1 MIKKNQKG
9 TQNGENEKQ
18 KPKNQKSR
26 TLHIVKKP
34 HNLQNLP
41 KHPKPHFSKPQT
53 GS

>member
-9 TQNGENEKQ
+9 TQNEENE
-18 KPKNQKSR
+18 KNQKSR
-26 TLHIVKKP
+26 TLHIMKKP
-34 HNLQNLP
+34 HNLQNTP